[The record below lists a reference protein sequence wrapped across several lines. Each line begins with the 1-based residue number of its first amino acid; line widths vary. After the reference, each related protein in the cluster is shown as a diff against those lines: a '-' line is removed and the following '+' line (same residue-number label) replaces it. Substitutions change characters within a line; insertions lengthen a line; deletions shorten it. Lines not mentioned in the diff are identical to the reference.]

1 MIQIPV
7 ENAIK
12 HALREKQGKKNLW
25 IDIRREPTGAICI
38 KIRDN
43 GGGYKANSHN
53 RGTGT
58 GMKVILQTVQ
68 MLNNN
73 NKKHID
79 ISINNVPLEEGETGC
94 EFVVILPQG
103 YDYNFLKAV

>member
-1 MIQIPV
+1 
-7 ENAIK
+7 
-12 HALREKQGKKNLW
+12 
-25 IDIRREPTGAICI
+25 
-38 KIRDN
+38 
-43 GGGYKANSHN
+43 
-53 RGTGT
+53 
-58 GMKVILQTVQ
+58 MKVILQTVQ

-79 ISINNVPLEEGETGC
+79 ISINNVPLEKGETGC